1 MKVAE
6 EPEQS
11 NKAWAAYIDPARCS
25 PSPSCPRDQV
35 SPLHI
40 LSMASSELEE
50 LRAKAEIERRDGLC
64 KQGWQGLVRS

>member
-50 LRAKAEIERRDGLC
+50 LLEG
-64 KQGWQGLVRS
+64 QGGDREEGWAV